1 MLELV
6 RDLSLA
12 LREKVLPMLGS
23 HAGRAHEGDLSAG
36 GDVTF
41 KIDAEA

>member
-1 MLELV
+1 LLSLV

-12 LREKVLPMLGS
+12 LREEVLPMLGS
-23 HAGRAHEGDLSAG
+23 HAGRAHSAELAAG

-41 KIDAEA
+41 